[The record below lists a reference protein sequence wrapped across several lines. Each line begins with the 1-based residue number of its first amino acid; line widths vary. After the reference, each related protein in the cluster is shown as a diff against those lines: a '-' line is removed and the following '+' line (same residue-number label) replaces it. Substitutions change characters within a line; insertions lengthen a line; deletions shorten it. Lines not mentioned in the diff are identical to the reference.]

1 MKKMIIKINGV
12 AQIPS
17 VGLKQRMKLEK
28 YVEPEVL
35 VKKRKVDLKKIATT
49 LWTASGVFFAKHAA
63 FAAANG
69 AQKINL
75 WEQLFPVF
83 DIFQQLG
90 MVFGAFAL
98 IAGLSVMFVKK
109 RVGMGIIMTSAVVIA
124 GVFLVPSAVM
134 LIAIIGS
141 MLNDTLVDVFNGLN
155 VKGSVRIK

>member
-1 MKKMIIKINGV
+1 MIIKINGV

-17 VGLKQRMKLEK
+17 VGLKQRMKLDK

-63 FAAANG
+63 FAAVDG
-69 AQKINL
+69 VQKVNL
-75 WEQLFPVF
+75 WQQLFPVF

>member
-1 MKKMIIKINGV
+1 MIVKINGV

-17 VGLKQRMKLEK
+17 VGLKQRMKLDK

-35 VKKRKVDLKKIATT
+35 VKKRKVDLKKLAVT
-49 LWTASGVFFAKHAA
+49 LWTTSGVMFAKHAV
-63 FAAANG
+63 FAATEG
-69 AQKINL
+69 QRINL
-75 WEQLFPVF
+75 WQQLFPVF

-90 MVFGAFAL
+90 MVIGAFAL

-109 RVGMGIIMTSAVVIA
+109 RVGMGIIMTSAIVIA

-141 MLNDTLVDVFNGLN
+141 MLNDTLVDVFNNLN
-155 VKGSVRIK
+155 VKGSVNIK